1 MLVVIDT
8 INQLIS
14 FMKKFRL
21 IKSDIEDDFDRLKQ
35 AFFTKDTRFKE
46 ELLQSYIVDRL
57 LDTSVKQLKD
67 LTTFLRKELRNT
79 NVIKCLLEQFI

>member
-1 MLVVIDT
+1 MILIDS
-8 INQLIS
+8 N
-14 FMKKFRL
+14 RL
-21 IKSDIEDDFDRLKQ
+21 
-35 AFFTKDTRFKE
+35 FFTKDTRFKE

-79 NVIKCLLEQFI
+79 NVIKCLLERFI

>member
-1 MLVVIDT
+1 MILIDS
-8 INQLIS
+8 N
-14 FMKKFRL
+14 RL
-21 IKSDIEDDFDRLKQ
+21 
-35 AFFTKDTRFKE
+35 FFTKDTRFKE

-67 LTTFLRKELRNT
+67 LTTFLKKELRNT

>member
-1 MLVVIDT
+1 MILIDS
-8 INQLIS
+8 N
-14 FMKKFRL
+14 RL
-21 IKSDIEDDFDRLKQ
+21 
-35 AFFTKDTRFKE
+35 FFTKDTRFKE

-79 NVIKCLLEQFI
+79 NNVMKCLLEQFIEA

>member
-1 MLVVIDT
+1 MILIDS
-8 INQLIS
+8 N
-14 FMKKFRL
+14 RL
-21 IKSDIEDDFDRLKQ
+21 
-35 AFFTKDTRFKE
+35 FFTKDTRFKE

-67 LTTFLRKELRNT
+67 LPTFLRKELRNT

>member
-1 MLVVIDT
+1 MILIDS
-8 INQLIS
+8 N
-14 FMKKFRL
+14 RL
-21 IKSDIEDDFDRLKQ
+21 
-35 AFFTKDTRFKE
+35 FFTKDTRFKE

-67 LTTFLRKELRNT
+67 LTTFLWKELRNT

>member
-1 MLVVIDT
+1 MILIDS
-8 INQLIS
+8 N
-14 FMKKFRL
+14 RL
-21 IKSDIEDDFDRLKQ
+21 
-35 AFFTKDTRFKE
+35 FFTKDTRFKE

>member
-35 AFFTKDTRFKE
+35 AFFLQRILDLKKNYYNRILLTDYLTR
-46 ELLQSYIVDRL
+46 
-57 LDTSVKQLKD
+57 QL
-67 LTTFLRKELRNT
+67 N
-79 NVIKCLLEQFI
+79 N